1 MTNFKKRL
9 IKGVVASSFILGVG
23 FSSTSGLLSNN
34 EVQAAPKNVHTIT
47 KPNGVQRID
56 PGYTQVVHIGNG
68 LSLSVTMTDEV
79 NFTWELFSDEEP
91 EAVLAT
97 GVAQLNAE
105 FEITYQDPV
114 TGEEVT
120 IVETLV
126 ENKPEEPQESGQNIA
141 DFSFMYNGKAVSEN
155 NFATSYVGE
164 VFDPLKGITFVDA
177 SGKAFD
183 GTITADV
190 SQVDTTKI
198 GVYPVKYTITENIT
212 SDEQRA
218 TIEPQVME
226 FQSAVAIINA
236 SMVEKIVEETTLTI
250 NKTTNTEANKSTHTS
265 KDGLLKF
272 DVWYI
277 SGTNYGL
284 RVTNLETGEVV
295 QDETIYSTIYK
306 GLRFTVEM
314 PLLNAKNVYMVNF
327 NFTEGGTGSDVLS
340 QTVSTDA
347 PTGNPAPAKSAPA
360 AKPTK
365 LAQTN
370 AGLGFMP
377 AFSSFGLLGGSIAAF
392 LRSRKK

>member
-68 LSLSVTMTDEV
+68 LSLSVTMTDEE

-91 EAVLAT
+91 ETVLAT
-97 GVAQLNAE
+97 GVAQLNVE
-105 FEITYQDPV
+105 FTITYQDPV
-114 TGEEVT
+114 TGEEET

-126 ENKPEEPQESGQNIA
+126 ENKPEKPAEPVQNIT

-164 VFDPLKGITFVDA
+164 AFDPLKGITFVDA

-190 SQVDTTKI
+190 SQVDTSKI
-198 GVYPVKYTITENIT
+198 GVYPVKYTITENVAA
-212 SDEQRA
+212 DEQRA
-218 TIEPQVME
+218 SAEPQVME
-226 FQSAVAIINA
+226 FQSAVAIMNA

-250 NKTTNTEANKSTHTS
+250 NKTTNTEANKATHTS
-265 KDGLLKF
+265 KNGLLKF
-272 DVWYI
+272 EVWYI
-277 SGTNYGL
+277 SETNYGL
-284 RVTNLETGEVV
+284 RVTNLDSGEVV
-295 QDETIYSTIYK
+295 KDDIISSTIYNS
-306 GLRFTVEM
+306 LIFTVEM
-314 PLLNAKNVYMVNF
+314 PLLNAKDVYVIKF
-327 NFTEGGTGSDVLS
+327 NFTEGGTGTEVLNE
-340 QTVSTDA
+340 TVSA
-347 PTGNPAPAKSAPA
+347 NAASGNQTPAKSAA
-360 AKPTK
+360 STKPTK

-370 AGLGFMP
+370 AGFGFMP
-377 AFSSFGLLGGSIAAF
+377 TFSSIGLLGGSLAAF
-392 LRSRKK
+392 VRSRKK